1 MNTHPTQFGSKLWRD
16 SEIEA
21 ASITKWDQSN
31 KGSNCL
37 LMESSFSL
45 IKF

>member
-1 MNTHPTQFGSKLWRD
+1 MNTHPTQFGSKLLD

-37 LMESSFSL
+37 LLKSSFSV